1 MVRRPQEKFSRTSR
15 EHQCSGTAAKR
26 TGSTVYTVLPFFISP
41 ADLLSCAR
49 FLTHRGFPMTLHD
62 SVRDRLRAIEALLR
76 ETEHWQETA
85 PDSSAFASDK
95 PFCWIP
101 RSRWVAAVG
110 PDPAYAPA
118 AGERPAAAAKFCR
131 CALLR
136 NGSGSG
142 PPGPRIHA
150 GGTSAVRR
158 AVCR

>member
-1 MVRRPQEKFSRTSR
+1 
-15 EHQCSGTAAKR
+15 
-26 TGSTVYTVLPFFISP
+26 
-41 ADLLSCAR
+41 
-49 FLTHRGFPMTLHD
+49 MTLHD

-95 PFCWIP
+95 PFCLDTLEPLEWLQWVLIP
-101 RSRWVAAVG
+101 RMHQLLESG
-110 PDPAYAPA
+110 QPLPQI
-118 AGERPAAAAKFCR
+118 CR

>member
-1 MVRRPQEKFSRTSR
+1 
-15 EHQCSGTAAKR
+15 
-26 TGSTVYTVLPFFISP
+26 
-41 ADLLSCAR
+41 
-49 FLTHRGFPMTLHD
+49 MTLHD

-95 PFCWIP
+95 PFCLDTLEPLEWLQWVLIP
-101 RSRWVAAVG
+101 RMHQLLESG
-110 PDPAYAPA
+110 QPLPQ
-118 AGERPAAAAKFCR
+118 KFCR

>member
-1 MVRRPQEKFSRTSR
+1 
-15 EHQCSGTAAKR
+15 
-26 TGSTVYTVLPFFISP
+26 
-41 ADLLSCAR
+41 
-49 FLTHRGFPMTLHD
+49 MTLHD

-95 PFCWIP
+95 PFCLDTLEPLEWLQWVLIP
-101 RSRWVAAVG
+101 RMHQLLESGQPLPQNFAV
-110 PDPAYAPA
+110 
-118 AGERPAAAAKFCR
+118 

>member
-26 TGSTVYTVLPFFISP
+26 TGSTVYTVLLFYF
-41 ADLLSCAR
+41 SCGFAILR
-49 FLTHRGFPMTLHD
+49 PVLTHRGFPMTLHD

-101 RSRWVAAVG
+101 GAAGVAAVG